1 MLGRLLE
8 IIVLLLVIRAVWRT
22 LRSFITIS
30 SGVRRTTASRGGG
43 EPQAHKLV
51 RDPVCG
57 TFVAPDSAIYQ
68 DGNYFCSEKCRDEYK
83 RQAS

>member
-8 IIVLLLVIRAVWRT
+8 IIVLLLAVRAVWRT
-22 LRSFITIS
+22 LS
-30 SGVRRTTASRGGG
+30 SIVTVSGGVRRTTAARGA
-43 EPQAHKLV
+43 EPQARKLV

-57 TFVAPDSAIYQ
+57 TFVSPDSAIYQ

>member
-1 MLGRLLE
+1 VLGRLLE
-8 IIVLLLVIRAVWRT
+8 IVVLLLAVRAVWRM
-22 LRSFITIS
+22 LSSIVTIS
-30 SGVRRTTASRGGG
+30 RGARRTTASRGGG

-57 TFVAPDSAIYQ
+57 TFVSLDSAIYQ
-68 DGNYFCSEKCRDEYK
+68 DGNYFCSEKCRDDYK